1 MQSSSLRTFSSSDRV
16 APLWTSAGCMV
27 HHGKTLQTHVV
38 VVVGGGVVGVC
49 VCVCVCV
56 GVVVCTS
63 LRFPKFLWCTI
74 NYAGG
79 LREHG
84 GFQ

>member
-1 MQSSSLRTFSSSDRV
+1 MQSSSLCTFSPRDRV
-16 APLWTSAGCMV
+16 APLWTSAVCMV

-38 VVVGGGVVGVC
+38 VVVGGGG

-79 LREHG
+79 LHEHG